1 MPLIRYAYA
10 SQLVNCGLSDA
21 TVANLEKKGITA
33 LFPIQ
38 KHVFEPAMEG
48 RDLIGRARTGSGKTL
63 AFALPVIE
71 SLVKAR
77 PCFSW
82 LAPTPVITGRH
93 VLPICLSESWGNAAF
108 SLSLA
113 VPSLMRFWL
122 HRCSLFA
129 LLCLSC
135 YSAVCH

>member
-1 MPLIRYAYA
+1 
-10 SQLVNCGLSDA
+10 VNCGLSDA

-77 PCFSW
+77 LCVGG
-82 LAPTPVITGRH
+82 LR
-93 VLPICLSESWGNAAF
+93 
-108 SLSLA
+108 
-113 VPSLMRFWL
+113 
-122 HRCSLFA
+122 
-129 LLCLSC
+129 LLCCPNGNCRSAVWACHERIAALSC
-135 YSAVCH
+135 S